1 MISHA
6 VARERTKPRR
16 ENDELLYYS
25 IQRFFDDSFISTI
38 LFLSLSLLFYFSP
51 CFHRILPYF
60 SLYPLRLIILFFH
73 LMTEHTYTQIA
84 YTQIRTQWI
93 ACEWL
98 ENAEREINRLQ
109 SRYFW
114 RESLSVLSLLLGFA
128 CYRRKTGKIRYV
140 FLLERFSRIV
150 FVFNNVFYSAIF
162 KKENYLN
169 AHICIYLMYSFFLSI
184 RRVDTACK
192 RLRKK
197 RGKFWK
203 KAKERDRS
211 LWPKIIFSLSRLVEA
226 TFIRSSSVFLY
237 TNNFHRKIVFLIFY
251 RILFTVVR
259 KKKRKIRLWAKYLTF
274 FSIPSFFIYI
284 YIYIYIS
291 LLFLLICPPFS
302 FSLSS
307 HSSSFTF
314 NSFINCKNKNI
325 CESWKEKAE
334 RTWRRERLEAIWEEL
349 KEFCDVRGTNR
360 RP

>member
-1 MISHA
+1 MNQSIIQKKGSRLISHA

-169 AHICIYLMYSFFLSI
+169 AHICI
-184 RRVDTACK
+184 
-192 RLRKK
+192 
-197 RGKFWK
+197 
-203 KAKERDRS
+203 
-211 LWPKIIFSLSRLVEA
+211 
-226 TFIRSSSVFLY
+226 
-237 TNNFHRKIVFLIFY
+237 
-251 RILFTVVR
+251 
-259 KKKRKIRLWAKYLTF
+259 
-274 FSIPSFFIYI
+274 
-284 YIYIYIS
+284 
-291 LLFLLICPPFS
+291 
-302 FSLSS
+302 
-307 HSSSFTF
+307 
-314 NSFINCKNKNI
+314 
-325 CESWKEKAE
+325 
-334 RTWRRERLEAIWEEL
+334 
-349 KEFCDVRGTNR
+349 
-360 RP
+360 

>member
-1 MISHA
+1 M
-6 VARERTKPRR
+6 
-16 ENDELLYYS
+16 
-25 IQRFFDDSFISTI
+25 
-38 LFLSLSLLFYFSP
+38 
-51 CFHRILPYF
+51 
-60 SLYPLRLIILFFH
+60 
-73 LMTEHTYTQIA
+73 
-84 YTQIRTQWI
+84 
-93 ACEWL
+93 
-98 ENAEREINRLQ
+98 
-109 SRYFW
+109 
-114 RESLSVLSLLLGFA
+114 
-128 CYRRKTGKIRYV
+128 
-140 FLLERFSRIV
+140 

-284 YIYIYIS
+284 YIYIFLSCFFLFARLS
-291 LLFLLICPPFS
+291 LSLFLRIVARL
-302 FSLSS
+302 
-307 HSSSFTF
+307 HST
-314 NSFINCKNKNI
+314 
-325 CESWKEKAE
+325 
-334 RTWRRERLEAIWEEL
+334 RL
-349 KEFCDVRGTNR
+349 
-360 RP
+360 